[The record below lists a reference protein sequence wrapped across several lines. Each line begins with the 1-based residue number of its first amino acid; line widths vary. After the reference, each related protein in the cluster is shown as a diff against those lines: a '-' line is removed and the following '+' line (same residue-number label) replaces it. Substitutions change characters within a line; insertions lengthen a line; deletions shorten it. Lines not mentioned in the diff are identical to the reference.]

1 MIDLSHRHHT
11 KELMDRDDIPFA
23 DMAVTLKELDII
35 NTRLG
40 GHSITLSGLKQ
51 LAQGKK
57 SITVCEIGCG
67 GGDNLRVIHRWCVK
81 NNIAVKLVGIDIN
94 QECIRFAEKR
104 NASLPATWICS
115 DYATAALPAVPD
127 LIFSSLFCHH
137 FTDEQLVFMMKWMSD
152 NSTAGFFINDLHRHP
167 MAFYLIKYITKFFS
181 RSYLVRNDACI
192 SVSRGFSR
200 HDLEQYFKNAGLSQ
214 PHISWRWAFRWLVI
228 YKHRP

>member
-1 MIDLSHRHHT
+1 MIDLTHRHYT

-115 DYATAALPAVPD
+115 DYATAAL
-127 LIFSSLFCHH
+127 
-137 FTDEQLVFMMKWMSD
+137 
-152 NSTAGFFINDLHRHP
+152 
-167 MAFYLIKYITKFFS
+167 
-181 RSYLVRNDACI
+181 
-192 SVSRGFSR
+192 
-200 HDLEQYFKNAGLSQ
+200 
-214 PHISWRWAFRWLVI
+214 
-228 YKHRP
+228 